1 MYLRVKVGTII
12 FCFRNETLQIS
23 CIRLLPKWLG
33 FKKIFPKS
41 PKETAGSYCKCLQ
54 GHKGVTTCVCALCII
69 VLFCSNLGVW
79 EHLWDER
86 GEPEKAIIRHLFLLA
101 SAGDLG
107 GCTYDTIVISPA
119 EGNHGLYW
127 HLGKKTRVTS
137 ERMPGFHSKRPLNL
151 ISHYISNLITWW
163 NVKPA
168 GVPGCWS
175 P

>member
-1 MYLRVKVGTII
+1 MYLRLKVGTII

-86 GEPEKAIIRHLFLLA
+86 RAGESNYKTLVFTGKCRRPWRLHIWHHCDIARWRQPWTLLA
-101 SAGDLG
+101 PREKNTGDLG
-107 GCTYDTIVISPA
+107 ENAWFSLETPTQF
-119 EGNHGLYW
+119 NFTLH
-127 HLGKKTRVTS
+127 
-137 ERMPGFHSKRPLNL
+137 
-151 ISHYISNLITWW
+151 
-163 NVKPA
+163 
-168 GVPGCWS
+168 
-175 P
+175 